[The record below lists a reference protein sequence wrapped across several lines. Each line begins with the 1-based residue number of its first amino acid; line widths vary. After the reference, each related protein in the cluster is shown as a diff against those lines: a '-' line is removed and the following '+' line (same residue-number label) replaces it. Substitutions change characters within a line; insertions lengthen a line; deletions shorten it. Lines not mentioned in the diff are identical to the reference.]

1 MKQYVVDAFTDSVF
15 HGNQAAVCV
24 LDSWLPEELIKLDS
38 RFKIVNSPIGKMM
51 IKNATLADLSEKAG
65 LSTDELL
72 QKLQEMVDR
81 HNGI

>member
-1 MKQYVVDAFTDSVF
+1 MKYNSQTKLTDIL
-15 HGNQAAVCV
+15 AEYP
-24 LDSWLPEELIKLDS
+24 WLPEELIKLDS
-38 RFKIVNSPIGKMM
+38 RFKIVNTPIGKMM

>member
-1 MKQYVVDAFTDSVF
+1 MKNMKYNSQTKLTDIL
-15 HGNQAAVCV
+15 AEYP
-24 LDSWLPEELIKLDS
+24 WLPEELIKLDS
-38 RFKIVNSPIGKMM
+38 RFKIVNTPIGKMM

-72 QKLQEMVDR
+72 QKLREMVDR

>member
-1 MKQYVVDAFTDSVF
+1 MKNMNYNDQTKLTEILAQYP
-15 HGNQAAVCV
+15 
-24 LDSWLPEELIKLDS
+24 WLPDELIKLDS
-38 RFKIVNSPIGKMM
+38 RFKIVNTPIGKMM

-81 HNGI
+81 HNRV

>member
-1 MKQYVVDAFTDSVF
+1 MKNMNYNDQTKLTEILAQYP
-15 HGNQAAVCV
+15 
-24 LDSWLPEELIKLDS
+24 WLPEELIKLDS
-38 RFKIVNSPIGKMM
+38 RFKIVNTPIGKMM

-81 HNGI
+81 HNRV

>member
-1 MKQYVVDAFTDSVF
+1 MNYNSQTKLTDIL
-15 HGNQAAVCV
+15 AEYP
-24 LDSWLPEELIKLDS
+24 WLPEELIKLDS
-38 RFKIVNSPIGKMM
+38 RFKIVNTPIGKMM

>member
-1 MKQYVVDAFTDSVF
+1 MNYNDQTKLTEILAQYP
-15 HGNQAAVCV
+15 
-24 LDSWLPEELIKLDS
+24 WLPEELIKLDS
-38 RFKIVNSPIGKMM
+38 RFKIVNTPIGKMM

-81 HNGI
+81 HNRV

>member
-1 MKQYVVDAFTDSVF
+1 MNYNDQTKLTEILAQYP
-15 HGNQAAVCV
+15 
-24 LDSWLPEELIKLDS
+24 WLPDELIKLDS
-38 RFKIVNSPIGKMM
+38 RFKIVNTPIGKMM

-81 HNGI
+81 HNRV